1 MIIKPDVLQVLSQ
14 ASTYGNCLSLPTNLD
29 RNLYLRVDK
38 ILKAAGGKWQSKK
51 RAHVFTGESADA
63 LDQMLLTGS
72 VTVAQDFG
80 FFPTPLPVAE
90 QAVELL
96 DVREGMKVLE
106 PNAGRAD
113 LVKPIIGKTV
123 IDCIELYE
131 PNIDHLKTIAGL
143 NSVTHGDFLGM
154 SPTPIYDR
162 VLMNPPFLR
171 YSYARHILHA
181 YQWLRPGGRLVAIA
195 SGNLLWQDCKPLQAL
210 KDLIEANGGEIL
222 ELPDDAF
229 KTSGVMVPTVLIS
242 IPHP

>member
-1 MIIKPDVLQVLSQ
+1 MHIKHDILQVLSEC
-14 ASTYGNCLSLPTNLD
+14 TTNGNLLSLPDQLD
-29 RNLYLRVDK
+29 RNLYVRVDK
-38 ILKAAGGKWQSKK
+38 VLKAAGGKWQSKK
-51 RAHVFTGESADA
+51 RAHVFNGESADA

-72 VTVAQDFG
+72 VTMPQDFG

-113 LVKPIIGKTV
+113 LVKPIVGKAV

-131 PNIDHLKTIAGL
+131 PNIEHLNTIAGL
-143 NSVTHGDFLGM
+143 NNVTHGDFLGM
-154 SPTPIYDR
+154 SPDPIYDR

-181 YQWLRPGGRLVAIA
+181 YKWLRPGGRLVAIA

-210 KDLIEANGGEIL
+210 KELIEANGGDIL
-222 ELPDDAF
+222 ELPNDAF
-229 KTSGVMVPTVLIS
+229 KSSGVMVKTVLIS